1 MVDDPFTGRRVVAF
15 ALETTGLDV
24 RKDRVVQYAL
34 IGSDVDGS
42 TITVESLVNP
52 QQQIP
57 RESSAV
63 HGITDSDVRSAGTF
77 AEHADQLSEIL
88 DGAIVI
94 GHNIERYDWR
104 LLTAEYT
111 RIGRLPPKPTVM
123 IDTLRLA
130 KRLRIPGRHDLG
142 TLCRGADITLNNAH
156 NAAADAGATLMLLWR
171 WMSRHPREFRR
182 SPEELQTWISAGNT
196 SQNSLGPSLDDL
208 EPMPGSG
215 GRLRID
221 GDRVILA
228 FGKHKARDLLV
239 VASEEPGYIRW
250 LCSPA
255 GPLNQDAI
263 DAVMNL
269 L

>member
-1 MVDDPFTGRRVVAF
+1 MVDDPFAGRRVVAF
-15 ALETTGLDV
+15 DLETTGLDI
-24 RKDRVVQYAL
+24 RKDRIVQYAL
-34 IGSDVDGS
+34 IGSDADGS
-42 TITVESLVNP
+42 TITVEALVNP
-52 QQQIP
+52 QQRIP
-57 RESSAV
+57 SDASAI

-77 AEHADQLSEIL
+77 IEHADRLNEIL

-104 LLTAEYT
+104 LLTTEYT
-111 RIGRLPPKPTVM
+111 RVGRLPPKPTVM

-142 TLCRGADITLNNAH
+142 TLCRAADITLNNAH

-182 SPEELQTWISAGNT
+182 SPEELQAWIIAGNT

-208 EPMPGSG
+208 EPMPGTR

-221 GDRVILA
+221 GDRVILS
-228 FGKHKARDLLV
+228 FGKHKARDILV
-239 VASEEPGYIRW
+239 VANEEPGYIRW

-255 GPLNQDAI
+255 GPLNQEAI
-263 DAVMNL
+263 DAVMDL

>member
-1 MVDDPFTGRRVVAF
+1 MVDDPFSGRRVVAF
-15 ALETTGLDV
+15 DLETTGLDV

-52 QQQIP
+52 QQHIP
-57 RESSAV
+57 SNSSAV
-63 HGITDSDVRSAGTF
+63 HGITDSDVSSAGTF
-77 AEHADQLSEIL
+77 MEHASHISEIL
-88 DGAIVI
+88 DGSVVI

-104 LLTAEYT
+104 LLTSEYM
-111 RIGRLPPKPTVM
+111 RIGRLPPEPAVM

-142 TLCRGADITLNNAH
+142 TLCRTADITLNNAH

-182 SPEELQTWISAGNT
+182 SPEELQAWISAGSG
-196 SQNSLGPSLDDL
+196 SQNALGPSLDDL
-208 EPMPGSG
+208 EAIPGSG
-215 GRLRID
+215 GRLRRD
-221 GDRVILA
+221 GERIVLA

-239 VASEEPGYIRW
+239 IANEEPGYIRW

-255 GPLNQDAI
+255 GPLNQEAI
-263 DAVMNL
+263 DVVMDL
-269 L
+269 V